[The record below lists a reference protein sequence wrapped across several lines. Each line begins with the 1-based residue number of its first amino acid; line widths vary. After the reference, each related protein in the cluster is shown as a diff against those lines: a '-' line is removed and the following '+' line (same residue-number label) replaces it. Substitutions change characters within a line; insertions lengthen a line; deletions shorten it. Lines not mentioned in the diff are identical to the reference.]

1 VTFPS
6 DFRWGA
12 ATSAYQIEGGRT
24 DGKGQSIWD
33 TFSDQGRMRDRGD
46 VACDHY
52 HRWKEDVR
60 LMAEL
65 GLTAYRMSIAWSRVI
80 PDGQGTINEQGFD
93 FYKRLIDGLLEVN
106 VEPWVTLFHWDLPQ
120 ALENAG
126 GWPARSTVEA
136 FREYTEVVASALGDR
151 VKNWI
156 TINEPWVAATLGYIE
171 GTFAPG
177 RSDWSD
183 GLAAGHHLLLAHGY
197 SVPIIR
203 EHSSG
208 ANVGAAIDCRP
219 ATPAS
224 QAPADVAACEHFDGF
239 RNRWYFD
246 PLAGRGYPED
256 MVQAYRERK
265 RWDGSLVKAGDLEAI
280 AVPID
285 FLGLNYYTA
294 IEVRAGHEESETSD
308 VSPGPNPPDG
318 YTEMGWK
325 ITPSALTEF
334 LIRLHHDYRPEAIVV
349 TENGASYSEPRDDR
363 RRIDYL
369 EAHVSAVEEAVSAGV
384 PVAGYFVWS
393 LLDNLEWT
401 AGFSQRFGLIHVD
414 FDSLA
419 RTPKASYDWYRRRI
433 NAG

>member
-1 VTFPS
+1 
-6 DFRWGA
+6 
-12 ATSAYQIEGGRT
+12 
-24 DGKGQSIWD
+24 
-33 TFSDQGRMRDRGD
+33 M
-46 VACDHY
+46 
-52 HRWKEDVR
+52 
-60 LMAEL
+60 
-65 GLTAYRMSIAWSRVI
+65 
-80 PDGQGTINEQGFD
+80 
-93 FYKRLIDGLLEVN
+93 
-106 VEPWVTLFHWDLPQ
+106 
-120 ALENAG
+120 
-126 GWPARSTVEA
+126 
-136 FREYTEVVASALGDR
+136 
-151 VKNWI
+151 
-156 TINEPWVAATLGYIE
+156 
-171 GTFAPG
+171 
-177 RSDWSD
+177 
-183 GLAAGHHLLLAHGY
+183 
-197 SVPIIR
+197 
-203 EHSSG
+203 
-208 ANVGAAIDCRP
+208 
-219 ATPAS
+219 
-224 QAPADVAACEHFDGF
+224 
-239 RNRWYFD
+239 
-246 PLAGRGYPED
+246 
-256 MVQAYRERK
+256 
-265 RWDGSLVKAGDLEAI
+265 

-294 IEVRAGHEESETSD
+294 IEVGAGHEESETSD